1 MASKL
6 LGASLAAVLILV
18 VLAALGVFAGKVGL
32 FFTLLLAAAL
42 IPMLIAAYAA
52 LKLRA
57 KKREDVDRVR
67 GSVLKHVW
75 EEQQHREW

>member
-1 MASKL
+1 MATKL
-6 LGASLAAVLILV
+6 FAFAMIAIIALL

-32 FFTLLLAAAL
+32 FFTLMLVAAL

-52 LKLRA
+52 LKLRS
-57 KKREDVDRVR
+57 KKRDDVDRSR